1 MPRLPSTSC
10 APRPTSAS
18 RTMVFTRVCSGVRGG
33 HGRAGTGAADRGR
46 TGRAGRR
53 GGSAAETGGGADP
66 EQVDVQT
73 THEQVAREGGGRRHE
88 HMSISLM
95 WFVENQGAMAWVTAP
110 ACRPAG

>member
-33 HGRAGTGAADRGR
+33 TRARRDGRSGPRG

-73 THEQVAREGGGRRHE
+73 THEQVARKGGGRRHG
-88 HMSISLM
+88 HMSTSLM
-95 WFVENQGAMAWVTAP
+95 WFVENPGAVAWV
-110 ACRPAG
+110 